1 MLRNMIQ
8 EYVTIAGMGIA
19 IGGGMCGIVIMLD
32 YVITS
37 IFTMMMGRCV
47 VWVVD
52 YYQQRRLQHQVCC
65 LFLQTQGS
73 MWRLS

>member
-1 MLRNMIQ
+1 MLMNMIQ

-37 IFTMMMGRCV
+37 IFTMMKGR
-47 VWVVD
+47 
-52 YYQQRRLQHQVCC
+52 
-65 LFLQTQGS
+65 
-73 MWRLS
+73 